1 MENVVA
7 ACKYFDVLIPSWD
20 QGHLINHMLWTEQCN
35 REEELGDESSM
46 ESTSLLAPND
56 NNNQAAAVAKTN
68 GKSRFAAH
76 TAAEKVCACLAKCY
90 FQCKN
95 LLPWKYYK

>member
-1 MENVVA
+1 
-7 ACKYFDVLIPSWD
+7 
-20 QGHLINHMLWTEQCN
+20 
-35 REEELGDESSM
+35 M
-46 ESTSLLAPND
+46 ESTSLPAPND

-95 LLPWKYYK
+95 LLP